1 MMILLCLKKR
11 FNYTIL
17 ISLKSFKFMLQTSKI
32 QIAFLIFLLSIHTF
46 VYPTSKTTGNYKIKT
61 IVLDAGHGGHDG
73 GCNGS
78 LHSHEKDV
86 TLKVVLALGKYIE
99 EKYPDIKVL
108 YTRKTDVF
116 ITLQDRALLA
126 NNNNADLFISVHCNS
141 GPSKA
146 IGVETF
152 LMGLHVSQ
160 ANLDVAKR
168 ENAVIKLEDNY
179 QKTYDGFDPDSPESM
194 IALSLAQNAN
204 IEQSSLLA
212 AKVQSRLTNNLKR
225 FDRGVKQAGFWV
237 LYRTTCPSILIETGF
252 LTNPSEEKYLIS
264 SDGQDEL
271 ANSIFNAFEDY
282 KNTIEKGTSS
292 INPPVIINENSN
304 PTITTT
310 PAVTPIKKTSS
321 TPKTTT
327 ETKND
332 DSENTPKNNT
342 NPTKGIIYKVQI
354 KANNKIPAKS
364 DKVYKQFKDID
375 FEKANGFIKYVCG
388 PYSDYSTALSNV
400 KKAKKNGYKDAF
412 VVVYKNGERL
422 TFDEAKKYFK

>member
-304 PTITTT
+304 PTTTT
-310 PAVTPIKKTSS
+310 IPVKTTTS
-321 TPKTTT
+321 TPKTSN
-327 ETKND
+327 ETNNE
-332 DSENTPKNNT
+332 DSENTPKNNIKPT
-342 NPTKGIIYKVQI
+342 NGIVYKVQI
-354 KANNKIPAKS
+354 KADKKVPAKS

-375 FEKANGFIKYVCG
+375 FEKVGGFVKYVCG
-388 PYSDYSTALSNV
+388 PYSDYSSALTNA

-412 VVVYKNGERL
+412 VVVYKNGDRL